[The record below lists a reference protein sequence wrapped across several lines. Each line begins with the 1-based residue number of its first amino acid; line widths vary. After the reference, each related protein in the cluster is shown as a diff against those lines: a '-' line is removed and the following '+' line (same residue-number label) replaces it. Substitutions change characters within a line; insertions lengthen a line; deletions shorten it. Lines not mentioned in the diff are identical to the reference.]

1 MAQSV
6 NNQSIE
12 IVKQKLDEVTT
23 VMQENI
29 QVAFKNTDKIE
40 NLEEKAEILKD
51 SSEQFNKNSKKLKAK
66 LMCQHYG
73 RYIFAIAFFVLFI
86 VIMIL
91 IFSR

>member
-1 MAQSV
+1 MTES

-12 IVKQKLDEVTT
+12 LVQKKLDEVTS

-51 SSEQFNKNSKKLKAK
+51 SSETFNKASKKLRAK
-66 LMCQHYG
+66 EIWQYYKK
-73 RYIFAIAFFVLFI
+73 YIFLSLFFILFI
-86 VIMIL
+86 IIMII
-91 IFSR
+91 IFSH